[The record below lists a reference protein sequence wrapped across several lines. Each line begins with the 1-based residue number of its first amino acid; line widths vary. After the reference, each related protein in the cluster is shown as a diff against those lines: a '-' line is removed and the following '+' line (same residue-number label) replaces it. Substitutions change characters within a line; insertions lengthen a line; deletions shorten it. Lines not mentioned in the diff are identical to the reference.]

1 MDEVKPF
8 CGQISLMSKAL
19 FHFLKAEITA
29 EFRNRSLAGA
39 VIMYVFAC
47 VGVVYYSLQFNEGAG
62 TLSPS
67 VWGILFWLIILFT
80 CSGGMSNL
88 LLKEHQ
94 NRQQYWYWACSP
106 TVFLLG
112 KTLFNLLFAEIL
124 AMIAWIVLA
133 IMTSQIQNINP
144 AFGWV
149 VLLGTAGFSV
159 LFTGM
164 SAIAGRGMQNSLL
177 AAILGFPLVI
187 PLMIFVTR
195 LSASVLQSGSLDGN
209 GWRNLFLIGSF
220 DLLLLALGL
229 ILFPYIWRD

>member
-1 MDEVKPF
+1 
-8 CGQISLMSKAL
+8 
-19 FHFLKAEITA
+19 
-29 EFRNRSLAGA
+29 
-39 VIMYVFAC
+39 
-47 VGVVYYSLQFNEGAG
+47 
-62 TLSPS
+62 
-67 VWGILFWLIILFT
+67 
-80 CSGGMSNL
+80 
-88 LLKEHQ
+88 
-94 NRQQYWYWACSP
+94 
-106 TVFLLG
+106 LG
-112 KTLFNLLFAEIL
+112 KTLFNLLFAELL

-195 LSASVLQSGSLDGN
+195 LSASVLQSGSLDEN

>member
-1 MDEVKPF
+1 
-8 CGQISLMSKAL
+8 MSHAL
-19 FHFLKAEITA
+19 FHFLKAEIRA
-29 EFRNRSLAGA
+29 ELRNRSLAGA
-39 VIMYVFAC
+39 VVMYVFAC

-62 TLSPS
+62 TISPS

-88 LLKEHQ
+88 LLKENQ
-94 NRQQYWYWACSP
+94 NRQQYWYWSCSP

-112 KTLFNLLFAEIL
+112 KTLFNLLFAELL
-124 AMIAWIVLA
+124 ALTAWIVLA
-133 IMTSQIQNINP
+133 VMTSQMQNINP
-144 AFGWV
+144 AFCCV

-164 SAIAGRGMQNSLL
+164 SAIAGRGTQNSLL
-177 AAILGFPLVI
+177 SAILGFPLVI

-195 LSASVLQSGSLDGN
+195 LSANVLQSGDLDQT
-209 GWRNLFLIGSF
+209 GWKNLFLIGTF
-220 DLLLLALGL
+220 DILLLALGL